1 MPHDQVPPRMSLI
14 APQSSPAEGTRIAQN
29 HVGQHHK
36 CAAPWSCLGL
46 LLCID
51 LISFVLDIPQ
61 FPVLLLLLPLN
72 VAAPP
77 SPTFSTRPLS
87 HTLLRSSKISTLRT
101 TLPLVLV
108 AVRRVCRRQVCLCF
122 PFPSPL
128 PLARL
133 IEYLSWT
140 RVKLNSLA
148 WSRQRQA
155 KITQLFPSLSV
166 CMSSPR
172 ASYTRYGFPSRVLG
186 LSEPRPSLYFPSF
199 RADSDLAPFN
209 VIPPSCRRLS

>member
-1 MPHDQVPPRMSLI
+1 MS
-14 APQSSPAEGTRIAQN
+14 
-29 HVGQHHK
+29 
-36 CAAPWSCLGL
+36 
-46 LLCID
+46 
-51 LISFVLDIPQ
+51 
-61 FPVLLLLLPLN
+61 LLLLHPHFLRARCRTLSYDQVKFPHFGQRYPSSLLPCAGS
-72 VAAPP
+72 VAG
-77 SPTFSTRPLS
+77 
-87 HTLLRSSKISTLRT
+87 RSAFAFL
-101 TLPLVLV
+101 
-108 AVRRVCRRQVCLCF
+108 
-122 PFPSPL
+122 FPSPL

-155 KITQLFPSLSV
+155 KITQLFHSLSV

-186 LSEPRPSLYFPSF
+186 PSEPRPSLSFPSF

-209 VIPPSCRRLS
+209 MIPPSCRRLS